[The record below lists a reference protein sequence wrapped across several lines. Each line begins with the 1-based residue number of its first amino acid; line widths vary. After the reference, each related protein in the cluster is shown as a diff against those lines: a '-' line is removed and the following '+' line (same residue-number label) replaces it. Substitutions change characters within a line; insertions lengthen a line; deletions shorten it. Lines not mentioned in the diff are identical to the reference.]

1 MPSPLHSPRGP
12 PSRSRTLDLRGF
24 LPCICALRTYH
35 TEKGQMTTW
44 RRIGHF
50 VQVTRKKKKA
60 HKSNP
65 ITVKFQGDPI
75 FFWYQNLDTLHI
87 SLNKKKKLGA
97 EAWNSVTQEFW
108 KFGGFCSFDEVMLA
122 LLKFYKQWQ
131 KLFFKEPN
139 SKTRTLWFLIS
150 RCGFL
155 CKTSM

>member
-87 SLNKKKKLGA
+87 SLNKKKNWELRLGTLLHKRFG
-97 EAWNSVTQEFW
+97 NL
-108 KFGGFCSFDEVMLA
+108 GGFVPLM
-122 LLKFYKQWQ
+122 K
-131 KLFFKEPN
+131 
-139 SKTRTLWFLIS
+139 
-150 RCGFL
+150 
-155 CKTSM
+155 